1 MNPALCVRAA
11 HVPSRGVDAVGSV
24 PVALRLHGRARGPA
38 ARPGQP
44 GGARVAAWA
53 PGDAQGAGQGGDALE
68 HQGVCVG
75 HAERGQGHPGLW
87 PRRAPQD
94 GPALHLA
101 GAARPARGVAWH
113 DLAWRGV
120 AWRGVGWRGVAW
132 RAASPCTPT
141 RATLAPTRVTA
152 SLQRE
157 FALKHMPDDELFH
170 LVNTVYEVMPGVLTE
185 HGKTKNPYPNVDSHS
200 GVLLKYAPRCVHAA
214 CTLPPA
220 HHRHTAARSAMRAA
234 EHSRSPPR
242 PRGGATP
249 PIPRRR
255 LLDAV
260 SSRPARHRA
269 SLTWHT
275 TPGTPRPA
283 QCTAASCSGRAAPGA
298 SPTRLPLAQALRPRG
313 VRLLHGPLRRRP
325 RLGRARAALLGSRAG
340 LAARGARLCPA
351 PHSAPPRL
359 AGLGELAHAQ
369 GTVRALPRASARR
382 HRGCPP
388 SSDLTSFLL
397 TFADSLLAAAK
408 VGHVRVDQHFPQEQ
422 PRRPQVSLRRA
433 RATSCSDHVDAAC
446 MCGTRRTSAR
456 PRRHGSPLWPSLL
469 APVSMR
475 ERTRS
480 PGAPSNAVFVFGAI
494 LG

>member
-1 MNPALCVRAA
+1 MTTALCARAA

-53 PGDAQGAGQGGDALE
+53 PGDAQGAGQGGVALK

-75 HAERGQGHPGLW
+75 HAESGQGHPGLW

-113 DLAWRGV
+113 DL
-120 AWRGVGWRGVAW
+120 GWRGVAW
-132 RAASPCTPT
+132 PGVACGVSLHAHARDSCTH
-141 RATLAPTRVTA
+141 ACVTA

-200 GVLLKYAPRCVHAA
+200 GVLLKYAPRRLHAA

-220 HHRHTAARSAMRAA
+220 HHRHTAARSVHACCGAQ
-234 EHSRSPPR
+234 SLFPR
-242 PRGGATP
+242 PRGGVAR

-255 LLDAV
+255 LLDAL

-269 SLTWHT
+269 SLAWHT

-283 QCTAASCSGRAAPGA
+283 QSRAR
-298 SPTRLPLAQALRPRG
+298 SFQTRPPLAQALRPQR

-325 RLGRARAALLGSRAG
+325 RLGRARAALLGPRAG

-351 PHSAPPRL
+351 PHSAPLWL
-359 AGLGELAHAQ
+359 AGLGQLAHAQ
-369 GTVRALPRASARR
+369 GTVRALPRAS
-382 HRGCPP
+382 
-388 SSDLTSFLL
+388 
-397 TFADSLLAAAK
+397 
-408 VGHVRVDQHFPQEQ
+408 VR
-422 PRRPQVSLRRA
+422 
-433 RATSCSDHVDAAC
+433 
-446 MCGTRRTSAR
+446 
-456 PRRHGSPLWPSLL
+456 
-469 APVSMR
+469 
-475 ERTRS
+475 
-480 PGAPSNAVFVFGAI
+480 AI
-494 LG
+494 

>member
-1 MNPALCVRAA
+1 MTTALCARAA

-44 GGARVAAWA
+44 GGARVAARA
-53 PGDAQGAGQGGDALE
+53 PGDAQGAGQGGVALK

-75 HAERGQGHPGLW
+75 HAESGQGHPGLW
-87 PRRAPQD
+87 PCRAPQD

-113 DLAWRGV
+113 DL
-120 AWRGVGWRGVAW
+120 GWRGVAW
-132 RAASPCTPT
+132 PGVACGVSLHAHARDSCTH
-141 RATLAPTRVTA
+141 ACVTA

-200 GVLLKYAPRCVHAA
+200 GVLLKYAPRRLHAA

-220 HHRHTAARSAMRAA
+220 HHRHTAARSAHACCGA
-234 EHSRSPPR
+234 QSLSPR
-242 PRGGATP
+242 PRGGVAR

-283 QCTAASCSGRAAPGA
+283 QRTAASCSGRRAR
-298 SPTRLPLAQALRPRG
+298 SFQTRPPRAQALRPRR
-313 VRLLHGPLRRRP
+313 VRLLHGPLRRRS
-325 RLGRARAALLGSRAG
+325 RLGRARAALLGPRAG

-351 PHSAPPRL
+351 PHSAPLWL

-369 GTVRALPRASARR
+369 GTVRALPRAS
-382 HRGCPP
+382 
-388 SSDLTSFLL
+388 
-397 TFADSLLAAAK
+397 
-408 VGHVRVDQHFPQEQ
+408 VR
-422 PRRPQVSLRRA
+422 
-433 RATSCSDHVDAAC
+433 
-446 MCGTRRTSAR
+446 
-456 PRRHGSPLWPSLL
+456 
-469 APVSMR
+469 
-475 ERTRS
+475 
-480 PGAPSNAVFVFGAI
+480 AI
-494 LG
+494 

>member
-1 MNPALCVRAA
+1 MTQALCARAA

-53 PGDAQGAGQGGDALE
+53 PGDAQGAGQGGDALK

-75 HAERGQGHPGLW
+75 HAESGQGHPGLW

-113 DLAWRGV
+113 DL
-120 AWRGVGWRGVAW
+120 GWRGVAW
-132 RAASPCTPT
+132 GGLACGVSLHPRARLLHPRVRYRLVAARVCAQAHAGRRALPPGQHRVRGHAGRADGARQDQEPLPERGLAQRRAAQVRPTPPA
-141 RATLAPTRVTA
+141 RR
-152 SLQRE
+152 
-157 FALKHMPDDELFH
+157 
-170 LVNTVYEVMPGVLTE
+170 
-185 HGKTKNPYPNVDSHS
+185 
-200 GVLLKYAPRCVHAA
+200 VHAA
-214 CTLPPA
+214 ACAPQAHGCSQRARVLRSTVALPP
-220 HHRHTAARSAMRAA
+220 S
-234 EHSRSPPR
+234 
-242 PRGGATP
+242 PRGSDASHP
-249 PIPRRR
+249 SRR

-298 SPTRLPLAQALRPRG
+298 SKPAL
-313 VRLLHGPLRRRP
+313 PLRRHYG
-325 RLGRARAALLGSRAG
+325 LEEYDYYTVLFGVGRAWGVLAQLFWDRALGLPLEVRA
-340 LAARGARLCPA
+340 
-351 PHSAPPRL
+351 SAPPRIRPHFGWL
-359 AGLGELAHAQ
+359 
-369 GTVRALPRASARR
+369 ASASWHMHKAPFAHFRVLL
-382 HRGCPP
+382 CDDTMAAPP
-388 SSDLTSFLL
+388 SSDLTSLLL
-397 TFADSLLAAAK
+397 TLTDLLLAAAK

-433 RATSCSDHVDAAC
+433 RATFCSDHVVLHVCAA
-446 MCGTRRTSAR
+446 R
-456 PRRHGSPLWPSLL
+456 
-469 APVSMR
+469 APYF
-475 ERTRS
+475 RS
-480 PGAPSNAVFVFGAI
+480 SETAI

>member
-1 MNPALCVRAA
+1 M
-11 HVPSRGVDAVGSV
+11 
-24 PVALRLHGRARGPA
+24 
-38 ARPGQP
+38 
-44 GGARVAAWA
+44 
-53 PGDAQGAGQGGDALE
+53 
-68 HQGVCVG
+68 
-75 HAERGQGHPGLW
+75 
-87 PRRAPQD
+87 
-94 GPALHLA
+94 
-101 GAARPARGVAWH
+101 
-113 DLAWRGV
+113 
-120 AWRGVGWRGVAW
+120 AW

-200 GVLLKYAPRCVHAA
+200 GVLLKYAPRRVHAA
-214 CTLPPA
+214 CTRRARCRLRTTGTRLLAARCVLRSKVALPPSPGGSDAA
-220 HHRHTAARSAMRAA
+220 HPSA
-234 EHSRSPPR
+234 PP
-242 PRGGATP
+242 
-249 PIPRRR
+249 PRRR
-255 LLDAV
+255 LLPPCSPSGQPHLAHH
-260 SSRPARHRA
+260 A
-269 SLTWHT
+269 
-275 TPGTPRPA
+275 GTPRPA

-369 GTVRALPRASARR
+369 GAVRALPRASARR

-469 APVSMR
+469 APVSR
-475 ERTRS
+475 QATAHVLRAATPRR
-480 PGAPSNAVFVFGAI
+480 PGWRA
-494 LG
+494 

>member
-1 MNPALCVRAA
+1 MTTALCARAA

-44 GGARVAAWA
+44 GGARVAARA
-53 PGDAQGAGQGGDALE
+53 PGDAQGAGQGGVALK

-75 HAERGQGHPGLW
+75 HAESGQGHPGLW

-113 DLAWRGV
+113 DL
-120 AWRGVGWRGVAW
+120 GWRGVAW
-132 RAASPCTPT
+132 PGVACGVSLHAHARDSCTH
-141 RATLAPTRVTA
+141 ACVTA

-200 GVLLKYAPRCVHAA
+200 GVLLKYAPRRLHAA

-220 HHRHTAARSAMRAA
+220 HHRHTAARSVHACCGAQ
-234 EHSRSPPR
+234 SLFPR
-242 PRGGATP
+242 PRGGVAR

-255 LLDAV
+255 LLPPCSPPGQPHLAHH
-260 SSRPARHRA
+260 ARHA
-269 SLTWHT
+269 
-275 TPGTPRPA
+275 TPGTTHGRELQRPR
-283 QCTAASCSGRAAPGA
+283 RAR
-298 SPTRLPLAQALRPRG
+298 SFPTRPPLAQALRPQR

-325 RLGRARAALLGSRAG
+325 RLGRARAALLGPRAG

-351 PHSAPPRL
+351 PHSAPLWL
-359 AGLGELAHAQ
+359 AGLGQLAHAQ
-369 GTVRALPRASARR
+369 GTVRALPRAS
-382 HRGCPP
+382 
-388 SSDLTSFLL
+388 
-397 TFADSLLAAAK
+397 
-408 VGHVRVDQHFPQEQ
+408 VR
-422 PRRPQVSLRRA
+422 
-433 RATSCSDHVDAAC
+433 
-446 MCGTRRTSAR
+446 
-456 PRRHGSPLWPSLL
+456 
-469 APVSMR
+469 
-475 ERTRS
+475 
-480 PGAPSNAVFVFGAI
+480 AI
-494 LG
+494 

>member
-1 MNPALCVRAA
+1 M
-11 HVPSRGVDAVGSV
+11 
-24 PVALRLHGRARGPA
+24 
-38 ARPGQP
+38 
-44 GGARVAAWA
+44 
-53 PGDAQGAGQGGDALE
+53 
-68 HQGVCVG
+68 G
-75 HAERGQGHPGLW
+75 HAESGQGHPGLW
-87 PRRAPQD
+87 PCRAPQD

-113 DLAWRGV
+113 DL
-120 AWRGVGWRGVAW
+120 GWRGVAW
-132 RAASPCTPT
+132 PGVACGVSLHAHARDSCTH
-141 RATLAPTRVTA
+141 ACVTA

-200 GVLLKYAPRCVHAA
+200 GVLLKYAPRRLHAA

-220 HHRHTAARSAMRAA
+220 HHRHTAARSVHACCGAQ
-234 EHSRSPPR
+234 SLSPR
-242 PRGGATP
+242 PRGGVAR

-298 SPTRLPLAQALRPRG
+298 SKPAL
-313 VRLLHGPLRRRP
+313 PLRRHYG
-325 RLGRARAALLGSRAG
+325 LEEYDYYTVLFGVGRAWGV
-340 LAARGARLCPA
+340 LAQLFWD
-351 PHSAPPRL
+351 
-359 AGLGELAHAQ
+359 
-369 GTVRALPRASARR
+369 RALGLPLEVRASAP
-382 HRGCPP
+382 HRIRPHFGWLASASWHMHKAPFAHFRVRLCDDTMAAPP
-388 SSDLTSFLL
+388 SSDLTSLLL
-397 TFADSLLAAAK
+397 TFADLLLAAAK

-433 RATSCSDHVDAAC
+433 RATFCSDHVVLHVCAA
-446 MCGTRRTSAR
+446 RAVL
-456 PRRHGSPLWPSLL
+456 PL
-469 APVSMR
+469 VR
-475 ERTRS
+475 D
-480 PGAPSNAVFVFGAI
+480 GHFIG
-494 LG
+494 